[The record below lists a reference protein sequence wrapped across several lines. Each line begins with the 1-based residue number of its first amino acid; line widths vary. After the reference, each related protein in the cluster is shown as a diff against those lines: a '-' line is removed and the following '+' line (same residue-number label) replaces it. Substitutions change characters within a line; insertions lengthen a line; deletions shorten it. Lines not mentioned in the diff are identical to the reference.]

1 MRYRSASPTTCRRR
15 ASGSAATAAASWCS
29 ATSDGGEV
37 GDDTLDVARHVIGER
52 LRLVRGQD
60 LGRAG
65 GRLFDQPA
73 RPAAGPPAAEDGRLP
88 EVARVRELPSAAAAE
103 EVAAAAL
110 GSS

>member
-37 GDDTLDVARHVIGER
+37 GDDALDVARHVIGDR

-73 RPAAGPPAAEDGRLP
+73 RPAAGLPAAKDGRLP
-88 EVARVRELPSAAAAE
+88 EAARMPELPGAAPAAG
-103 EVAAAAL
+103 V
-110 GSS
+110 